1 MNFENRLKE
10 HIERVES
17 VIQGSFDG
25 ESPAHDIIRE
35 SMMYSMNAGGKRL
48 RPALLLEVNKLY
60 GGDEEAAVQFALA
73 LEMIHTYSLIH
84 DDLPCMDDDDLRRG
98 KPTNHIMFG
107 YDIAVLAGDGLLNL
121 AAEVMLETVIKNNY
135 LPNFID
141 AMREI
146 LKASGPSG
154 MILGQVADIKY
165 ETESMNRETLDFIN
179 KNKTGK
185 LIVAALTAGGLL
197 ANAPEEDVTLLGK
210 IGEDMGLM
218 FQMVDDVLDLTGD
231 PEKLGKRTQ
240 MDVKND
246 KRTYPMLIGIDE
258 VRTQIKAYENRL
270 MDYLDRLSVDT
281 EFLKEL
287 VHFLALRDY

>member
-10 HIERVES
+10 HIESVES
-17 VIQGSFDG
+17 AINGSFGGDT
-25 ESPAHDIIRE
+25 PAHGIIRE
-35 SMMYSMNAGGKRL
+35 SMMYSLNAGGKRL
-48 RPALLLEVNKLY
+48 RPALLMEVNRLY
-60 GGDEEAAVQFALA
+60 GGNEEAAVQFALA
-73 LEMIHTYSLIH
+73 LEMIHTYSLVH

-98 KPTNHIMFG
+98 KPTNHIVFG

-121 AAEVMLETVIKNNY
+121 ATEIMLETVTRNNY

-165 ETESMNRETLDFIN
+165 ETESMDRETLDFIN
-179 KNKTGK
+179 RHKTGK
-185 LIVAALTAGGLL
+185 LIVAALTAGGML
-197 ANAPEEDVTLLGK
+197 ANAPEEDVILLGK

-246 KRTYPMLIGIDE
+246 KRTYPMLIGVDE
-258 VRTQIKAYENRL
+258 VKSQIKAYENRL
-270 MDYLDRLSVDT
+270 IDYLDRLGVDT
-281 EFLKEL
+281 GFLKEL

>member
-10 HIERVES
+10 HIESIES
-17 VIQGSFDG
+17 AINGSFWGDT
-25 ESPAHDIIRE
+25 PAHGIIRE

-48 RPALLLEVNKLY
+48 RPALLMEVNRLY
-60 GGDEEAAVQFALA
+60 AGNEEAAVQFALA
-73 LEMIHTYSLIH
+73 LEMIHTYSLVH

-98 KPTNHIMFG
+98 KPTNHIVFG

-121 AAEVMLETVIKNNY
+121 AAEIMLETVIRNNY

-165 ETESMNRETLDFIN
+165 ETESMDRETLDFIN
-179 KNKTGK
+179 RHKTGK
-185 LIVAALTAGGLL
+185 LIVAALTAGGML
-197 ANAPEEDVTLLGK
+197 ANAPEEDVILLGK

-258 VRTQIKAYENRL
+258 VKSQIKAYENRL
-270 MDYLDRLSVDT
+270 IDYLDRLSVDT
-281 EFLKEL
+281 GFLKEL
-287 VHFLALRDY
+287 VRFLALRDY

>member
-1 MNFENRLKE
+1 MNFENRLME
-10 HIERVES
+10 HVES
-17 VIQGSFDG
+17 IENAINGSFGGDTR
-25 ESPAHDIIRE
+25 AHGIIRE
-35 SMMYSMNAGGKRL
+35 SMMYSLNAGGKRL
-48 RPALLLEVNKLY
+48 RPTLLMEVNRLY
-60 GGDEEAAVQFALA
+60 GGSEEAAVQFALA

-98 KPTNHIMFG
+98 KPTNHIVFG

-121 AAEVMLETVIKNNY
+121 AAEVMLETVVRNNY

-165 ETESMNRETLDFIN
+165 ETDSMDLETLDFIN

-185 LIVAALTAGGLL
+185 LIVAALTSGGML
-197 ANAPEEDVTLLGK
+197 ANAPEEDVILLGK

-258 VRTQIKAYENRL
+258 VKSQIKIYENRL
-270 MDYLDRLSVDT
+270 IEYLDRLSIDT
-281 EFLKEL
+281 GFLKEL

>member
-10 HIERVES
+10 HIESVES
-17 VIQGSFDG
+17 AINGSFGGDT
-25 ESPAHDIIRE
+25 PAHGIIRE
-35 SMMYSMNAGGKRL
+35 SMMYSLNAGGKRL
-48 RPALLLEVNKLY
+48 RPALLMEVNRLY
-60 GGDEEAAVQFALA
+60 GGNEEAAVQFALA
-73 LEMIHTYSLIH
+73 LEMIHTYSLVH

-98 KPTNHIMFG
+98 KPTNHIVFG

-121 AAEVMLETVIKNNY
+121 ATEIMLETVIRNNY

-165 ETESMNRETLDFIN
+165 ETESMDRETLDFIN
-179 KNKTGK
+179 RHKTGK
-185 LIVAALTAGGLL
+185 LIVAALTAGGML
-197 ANAPEEDVTLLGK
+197 ANAPEEDVILLGK

-246 KRTYPMLIGIDE
+246 KRTYPMLIGVDG
-258 VRTQIKAYENRL
+258 VKSQIKAYENRL
-270 MDYLDRLSVDT
+270 IDYLDRLSVDT
-281 EFLKEL
+281 GFLKEL

>member
-10 HIERVES
+10 HIERVET
-17 VIQGSFDG
+17 VIQGSFEG

-185 LIVAALTAGGLL
+185 LIVAALIAGGLL

-258 VRTQIKAYENRL
+258 VKTQIKAYENRL

-281 EFLKEL
+281 EFLKDL

>member
-17 VIQGSFDG
+17 AINVSFDG
-25 ESPAHDIIRE
+25 ESPAHRIIRE

-48 RPALLLEVNKLY
+48 RPALLMEVNRLY
-60 GGDEEAAVQFALA
+60 GGIEEAAVQFALA
-73 LEMIHTYSLIH
+73 IEMIHTYSLIH

-121 AAEVMLETVIKNNY
+121 AAEVMLDTVIKNNY

-165 ETESMNRETLDFIN
+165 ETESMDHETLDFIN

-185 LIVAALTAGGLL
+185 LIVAALTAGGIL
-197 ANAPEEDVTLLGK
+197 ANAPEDDVVLLRK

-258 VRTQIKAYENRL
+258 VKTQIKAYENRL
-270 MDYLDRLSVDT
+270 IDYLDRLSVDT

-287 VHFLALRDY
+287 VRFLALRDY

>member
-1 MNFENRLKE
+1 MNFESRLKE
-10 HIERVES
+10 HIESVES
-17 VIQGSFDG
+17 AINGSFGGDT
-25 ESPAHDIIRE
+25 PAHGIICE
-35 SMMYSMNAGGKRL
+35 SMMYSLNAGGKRL
-48 RPALLLEVNKLY
+48 RPALLMEVNRLY
-60 GGDEEAAVQFALA
+60 GGNEEAAVQFALA
-73 LEMIHTYSLIH
+73 LEMIHTYSLVH

-98 KPTNHIMFG
+98 KPTNHIVFG

-121 AAEVMLETVIKNNY
+121 AAEIMLETVIRNNY

-165 ETESMNRETLDFIN
+165 ETESMDRETLDFIN
-179 KNKTGK
+179 KHKTGK
-185 LIVAALTAGGLL
+185 LIVAALTAGGMI
-197 ANAPEEDVTLLGK
+197 ANAPEEDVILLGK
-210 IGEDMGLM
+210 IGDDMGLM

-258 VRTQIKAYENRL
+258 VKSQIKAYENRL
-270 MDYLDRLSVDT
+270 IDYLDRLSVDT
-281 EFLKEL
+281 GFLKEL

>member
-25 ESPAHDIIRE
+25 ESPAHGIIRE
-35 SMMYSMNAGGKRL
+35 SMMYSLNAGGKRL

-121 AAEVMLETVIKNNY
+121 AAEVMLDTVIKNNY

-197 ANAPEEDVTLLGK
+197 ANAPVEDVALLGK

-258 VRTQIKAYENRL
+258 VKIQIKAYENRL

>member
-10 HIERVES
+10 HIESIES
-17 VIQGSFDG
+17 AINGSFWGDT
-25 ESPAHDIIRE
+25 PAHGIIRE

-48 RPALLLEVNKLY
+48 RPALLMEVNRLY
-60 GGDEEAAVQFALA
+60 AGNEEAAVQFALA
-73 LEMIHTYSLIH
+73 LEMIHTYSLVH

-98 KPTNHIMFG
+98 KPTNHIVFG

-121 AAEVMLETVIKNNY
+121 AAEIMLETVIRNNY

-165 ETESMNRETLDFIN
+165 ETESMDRETLDFIN
-179 KNKTGK
+179 RHKTGK
-185 LIVAALTAGGLL
+185 LIVAALTAGGML
-197 ANAPEEDVTLLGK
+197 ANAPEEDVILLGK

-246 KRTYPMLIGIDE
+246 KRTYPMLIGIDG
-258 VRTQIKAYENRL
+258 VKSQIKAYENRL
-270 MDYLDRLSVDT
+270 IDYLDRLSVDT
-281 EFLKEL
+281 GFLKEL
-287 VHFLALRDY
+287 VRFLALRDY